1 MAMLAM
7 GVAPAVL
14 ASFLQELKGMVVR
27 PEFENLDCGECK
39 MNACIAQ
46 GGVHSTFCWNALFG
60 YVLSLLIPR
69 WNNKGFGFLMSHLT
83 LHHILWS
90 DNVWLIGK
98 DEHEIEDMVK
108 ALTFMMGVYGL
119 VWKPG
124 SLLLM
129 RGGAEEHAVEKDMT
143 CEDSQ

>member
-1 MAMLAM
+1 
-7 GVAPAVL
+7 
-14 ASFLQELKGMVVR
+14 
-27 PEFENLDCGECK
+27 

-98 DEHEIEDMVK
+98 DEIEIEEMVK
-108 ALTFMMGVYGL
+108 DLFLMMGVYGL

-129 RGGAEEHAVEKDMT
+129 RGGAEDNAVEKDMT
-143 CEDSQ
+143 VRMPSDELQILWKKNNQQIWAWPLTTLVIRTR